1 MHKLK
6 SKTQV
11 ETVAYKLFNKRFI
24 VRVQNRAFYTAF
36 ELDEIG
42 FLSCGSTKDNET
54 YLGEYRLVNM
64 TLDKIVDLNARG
76 ESIRLT
82 NLADASVMFRIMDEH
97 MNNWLKVT
105 RLHPTTNLPPIE
117 DFEALDLL
125 CQMLYP
131 LVDINLSEIQDP
143 GLLMLFGNAMSLG
156 YLIPKTE
163 EGEIRE
169 PYQPYSPKLYSY
181 TKFRWEA

>member
-6 SKTQV
+6 SKAQV
-11 ETVAYKLFNKRFI
+11 ETVAYKLFNQRFM
-24 VRVQNRAFYTAF
+24 VTVQNKAFYTTF
-36 ELDEIG
+36 ELENIG
-42 FLSCGSTKDNET
+42 FTSCGSIKDNET
-54 YLGEYRLVNM
+54 YLSEYRLINT
-64 TLDKIVDLNARG
+64 TLDKIVELNARG

-82 NLADASVMFRIMDEH
+82 NLLDASVMFRIMDEH

-105 RLHPTTNLPPIE
+105 RLHPAVHLPPIE

-131 LVDINLSEIQDP
+131 LVDINIAEIQDP

-156 YLIPKTE
+156 YLIPQST

-181 TKFRWEA
+181 TKFRWEK

>member
-82 NLADASVMFRIMDEH
+82 NLEDAGVMFRIMDEH

-131 LVDINLSEIQDP
+131 LVDINLAEIQDP

-181 TKFRWEA
+181 TKFRWET